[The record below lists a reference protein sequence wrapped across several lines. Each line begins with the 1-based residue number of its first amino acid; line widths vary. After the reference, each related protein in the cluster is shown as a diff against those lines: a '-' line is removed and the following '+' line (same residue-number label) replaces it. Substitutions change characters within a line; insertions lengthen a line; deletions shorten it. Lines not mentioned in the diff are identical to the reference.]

1 MQTLTFQRSATFE
14 ASAIVW
20 TATWIGVGAV
30 FLVLYVLSYPRNW
43 TGEQIFNSPR
53 ENIGYLLAERASSGD
68 GFNHRLLHH
77 AELPEDLQ
85 LALTPRDAA
94 ALDGEV
100 LPKDFAGT
108 MVFHAAL
115 LAISP
120 VLVLV
125 ISPLFG
131 VGSAWVGAR
140 IGSRVFGRD
149 AGLLAFAFLLSLPPL
164 WINSSYI
171 FMGDSIAL
179 FFLLLATNSLLSYWQ
194 SGRWCDLALVGVCGS
209 ISILFRYPNTLF
221 AVPILLALMIGGRLR
236 LGHLAIVGIAT
247 LPAAATIILF
257 NWTVYGAPETTGFG
271 IGAEILASTANFS
284 QESFFKFRPEVMLS
298 YIHYYGISLL
308 SSGLIQI
315 HILFLPV
322 IAGLLFAAL
331 KLQGERNSL
340 SWLLGLLTLTVFAV
354 FGLYY
359 GNQDAWG
366 FGETWVNASILRYL
380 LPPIL
385 LTGICFCGGLIQISE
400 VIKAPILIAL
410 VIVSLFVAGNISH
423 TYHGPGGIKS
433 AHETVSRL
441 KSFQAQVYG
450 ATEVDAIIATRQLD
464 KVIFPGRQ
472 TLTLTYAIQN
482 PEPVSKGRRETWE
495 FTPNPERFAEV
506 ADVIVAR
513 GIPFYVLADSYLA
526 PRADYE
532 AALSRLNLRLTRM
545 PGVTIGSLLRIEPLQ
560 DVE

>member
-14 ASAIVW
+14 ASAFLW
-20 TATWIGVGAV
+20 TATWIGIGAL

-68 GFNHRLLHH
+68 GLKYPLLHY
-77 AELPEDLQ
+77 AELPEDLG

-94 ALDGEV
+94 ALGGAV

-108 MVFHAAL
+108 IVLHSAL

-125 ISPLFG
+125 ASPVFG

-140 IGSRVFGRD
+140 IGSRVFGRE
-149 AGLLAFAFLLSLPPL
+149 AGLLAFVFLLSLPPL

-179 FFLLLATNSLLSYWQ
+179 LFLFLATNSLVSYWHC
-194 SGRWCDLALVGVCGS
+194 GRWYDLALVGVCGS
-209 ISILFRYPNTLF
+209 ISVLFRYPNVLF
-221 AVPILLALMIGGRLR
+221 VAPILLALMIGGRLR
-236 LGHLAIVGIAT
+236 LGHLAIAGMTT
-247 LPAAATIILF
+247 LPAVATILVF
-257 NWTVYGAPETTGFG
+257 NWVVYGAPGTTGFG
-271 IGAEILASTANFS
+271 IGAKILASTANFS
-284 QESFFKFRPEVMLS
+284 EESFFKFRPEVILS
-298 YIHYYGISLL
+298 YIHDYGISLL
-308 SSGLIQI
+308 SSGLIQMHVI
-315 HILFLPV
+315 FLPV
-322 IAGLLFAAL
+322 LVGLLFAAS
-331 KLQGERNSL
+331 KLQRDRNSL
-340 SWLLGLLTLTVFAV
+340 SWLLGFLTLTAFAV

-385 LTGICFCGGLIQISE
+385 LTGICFCGGLMQISG
-400 VIKAPILIAL
+400 VIRAPLLAL
-410 VIVSLFVAGNISH
+410 VIVCLFVAGNVNH
-423 TYHGPGGIKS
+423 TYHGSGGIKS

-441 KSFQAQVYG
+441 RSVQAQIYRV
-450 ATEVDAIIATRQLD
+450 TEVDAIIATRQLD

-495 FTPNPERFAEV
+495 FMPNPERFAEV

-532 AALSRLNLRLTRM
+532 AALSRLNLQLTRV
-545 PGVTIGSLLRIEPLQ
+545 PGVTIGSLLRIETLQ